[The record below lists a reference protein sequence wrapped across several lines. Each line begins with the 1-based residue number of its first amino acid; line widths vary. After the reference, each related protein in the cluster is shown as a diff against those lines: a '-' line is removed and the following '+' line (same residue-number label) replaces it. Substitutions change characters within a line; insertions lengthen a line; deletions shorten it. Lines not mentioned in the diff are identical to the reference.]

1 MAWTLPPCDR
11 PPAAFQRWLQDQFT
25 VAQGGFAAQV
35 LWQRGWRDT
44 AILPGFLDW
53 RQYRPTGPEAFGQ
66 ELEWA
71 IDRLTQAYVT
81 GEKVAIWGDFDADGL
96 TATALLWQ
104 GLGQWFGERLTYQ
117 IPDRLRESHGLS
129 STGLQDLADRGY
141 RLILTCDTG
150 STDATLM
157 QWGQSLGLAFIVT
170 DHHTLPEQRPPVVAI
185 LNPRSFEPD
194 HPLATL
200 SGVAVAYKLMEAL
213 YAVATA
219 PETPWAAPQFPLEEL
234 LDLVAIGLIAD
245 LVELRGDCRYLAQR
259 GLAKLH
265 ELTQGADR
273 RPGVSRLLEVCQAS
287 GDRPTDISFGLGPRI
302 NAVSRVQGD
311 ARVCVELLTSRAVDH
326 CRSLA
331 EQVEVLNL
339 RRKALQRDLQSQIQ
353 VRLAAVDWS
362 TTPAIVLGEVG
373 WPVGILGLV
382 AGQIA
387 QTYHRPALLF
397 SLDSSPDPVTGVA
410 LARGSARSVGN
421 LTLYDLLQAQRSL
434 IHQFGGHPQAA
445 GLSLPVANLPL
456 FKTAI
461 EQTLRQL
468 AVVSPSPMGADGEL
482 SSQKPSDATS
492 AASTPVFPVPG
503 PTADLIVQ
511 VKDLGQPLFQELRL
525 LEPYGMGNP
534 PPRLLI
540 QNCWFKAVK
549 HQNQRDHQGRKVRY
563 IYTNFELWDESHPQ
577 GVPGTWWEHYG
588 HELPQGRCDAM
599 VELGVRPQSK
609 GQKGQFQVTLL
620 AVRGAGEW
628 AETAVTQGWL
638 LDWRRELPPAAT
650 APQALVLRH
659 CPTTWAELQQWAQ
672 RAVDQGRPL
681 ALAYGEPQPAL
692 GEAVWRSWV
701 GWVKGAIATGQA
713 LPIGQLQQQLH
724 LSATTLHQGQVTLAA
739 FGFRTDPTA
748 SDHWHYQPETS
759 QGEASLALLQQ
770 FLQRVAADRFLQ
782 RYFCQV
788 PVGVLEGAIVLRR

>member
-1 MAWTLPPCDR
+1 
-11 PPAAFQRWLQDQFT
+11 
-25 VAQGGFAAQV
+25 
-35 LWQRGWRDT
+35 
-44 AILPGFLDW
+44 LDW

-129 STGLQDLADRGY
+129 STGLQDLAYRGY
-141 RLILTCDTG
+141 RLLLTCDTG

-387 QTYHRPALLF
+387 QTYQRPTLLF

-421 LTLYDLLQAQRSL
+421 LNLYDLLQAQRSL

-456 FKTAI
+456 FKSAI

-468 AVVSPSPMGADGEL
+468 AVLSPSPMGADG
-482 SSQKPSDATS
+482 
-492 AASTPVFPVPG
+492 
-503 PTADLIVQ
+503 
-511 VKDLGQPLFQELRL
+511 
-525 LEPYGMGNP
+525 
-534 PPRLLI
+534 
-540 QNCWFKAVK
+540 
-549 HQNQRDHQGRKVRY
+549 
-563 IYTNFELWDESHPQ
+563 
-577 GVPGTWWEHYG
+577 
-588 HELPQGRCDAM
+588 
-599 VELGVRPQSK
+599 
-609 GQKGQFQVTLL
+609 
-620 AVRGAGEW
+620 
-628 AETAVTQGWL
+628 
-638 LDWRRELPPAAT
+638 
-650 APQALVLRH
+650 
-659 CPTTWAELQQWAQ
+659 
-672 RAVDQGRPL
+672 
-681 ALAYGEPQPAL
+681 
-692 GEAVWRSWV
+692 
-701 GWVKGAIATGQA
+701 
-713 LPIGQLQQQLH
+713 
-724 LSATTLHQGQVTLAA
+724 
-739 FGFRTDPTA
+739 
-748 SDHWHYQPETS
+748 
-759 QGEASLALLQQ
+759 
-770 FLQRVAADRFLQ
+770 
-782 RYFCQV
+782 
-788 PVGVLEGAIVLRR
+788 